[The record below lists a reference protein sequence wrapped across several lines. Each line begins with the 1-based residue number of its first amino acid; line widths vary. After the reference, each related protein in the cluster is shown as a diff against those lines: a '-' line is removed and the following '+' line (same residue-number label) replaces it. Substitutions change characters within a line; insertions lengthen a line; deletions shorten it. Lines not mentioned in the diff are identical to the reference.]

1 MLGTAP
7 IFPTPC
13 SSGDAWDLC
22 FTASVQGDYAVSLT
36 VNDPEGATG
45 FKMAPLHVAP
55 DRAPCIRLSDPNVM
69 APTLYHLSNDPLDPS
84 AGAGGAVPQGF
95 KIMTV
100 DDDGD
105 PLPAGPNGRATVS
118 WSVAKN
124 DEAFVPYGVSDSL
137 TLTTPLLH
145 VGDTAR
151 VRVDV
156 VDRAHSLTGC
166 DKDICATTPDCI
178 QRFTWKII
186 TQ

>member
-1 MLGTAP
+1 
-7 IFPTPC
+7 
-13 SSGDAWDLC
+13 
-22 FTASVQGDYAVSLT
+22 
-36 VNDPEGATG
+36 
-45 FKMAPLHVAP
+45 MAPFTVAP
-55 DRAPCIRLSDPNVM
+55 DRYPCIRLSDPSLL
-69 APTLYHLSNDPLDPS
+69 APTLYHGSNDPLDPS
-84 AGAGGAVPQGF
+84 AEVGGGVPQGF

-105 PLPAGPNGRATVS
+105 PLPAGPHGRATVS

-124 DEAFVPYGVSDSL
+124 DEGFVPYGVSDSL

-145 VGDTAR
+145 IGDTAR

-156 VDRAHSLTGC
+156 VDRVHSLAGC
-166 DKDICATTPDCI
+166 IGDTCAISADCV